1 MITTMSA
8 AINAALND
16 AMGEDDT
23 TLIMGEDIGRLGGV
37 FRVTSGLLDTYGS
50 ERVID
55 TPLGE
60 AGIIGAAIGLAM
72 SGYRPICEIQFDG
85 FVFPAMNQITT
96 QLAKMHHR
104 SSGAI
109 RLPVVIRMPVAG
121 GIGAIEHHSESP
133 EAYFTHTPGLRVV
146 TCSSPQDAYCLLR
159 AAIQCDDP
167 VLFLEPKSR
176 YWDRGEVDTQA
187 EDDIS
192 QARIVH
198 NGKDVLIVTYGAT
211 VKVAIEAAEELALR
225 GITAGIIDLRSLSP
239 LDIDQV
245 IPLVEDIGRVVV
257 AHEASLSGGVGAEI
271 SARIAHDAFFSLRAP
286 IVRVTGFDTPY
297 PPSKLEHWWLPNVDR
312 VIEAVEQVLEYE

>member
-1 MITTMSA
+1 MTTTMSA
-8 AINAALND
+8 AINAALHD
-16 AMGEDDT
+16 SLSEDDT

-37 FRVTSGLLDTYGS
+37 FRVTAGLLDEYGP

-104 SSGAI
+104 SRGAI
-109 RLPVVIRMPVAG
+109 RLPVVIRIPVAG

-146 TCSSPQDAYCLLR
+146 TCSSPQDAYSLLR
-159 AAIQCDDP
+159 ASIQCDDP

-176 YWDRGEVDTQA
+176 YWDRGDVDQTQQL
-187 EDDIS
+187 DIS
-192 QARIVH
+192 NAKLVQS
-198 NGKDVLIVTYGAT
+198 GSDVLLLAYGAT
-211 VKVAIEAAEELALR
+211 VKIAVEAAEELELR
-225 GITAGIIDLRSLSP
+225 GISAAVVDLRSLSP
-239 LDIDQV
+239 IDMEQLV
-245 IPLVEDIGRVVV
+245 PLTEQIGRVVV
-257 AHEASLSGGVGAEI
+257 IHEASQSGGVGAEV
-271 SARIAHDAFFSLRAP
+271 ATRLTQEAFFCLEAP
-286 IVRVTGFDTPY
+286 VIRVTGFDTPY

-312 VIEAVEQVLEYE
+312 VIEAVEQVLDY

>member
-1 MITTMSA
+1 VTTTMSA
-8 AINAALND
+8 AINAALHD
-16 AMGEDDT
+16 SLSEDDT

-37 FRVTSGLLDTYGS
+37 FRVTAGLLDEYGP

-104 SSGAI
+104 SRGAI
-109 RLPVVIRMPVAG
+109 RLPVVIRIPVAG

-146 TCSSPQDAYCLLR
+146 TCSSPQDAYSLLR
-159 AAIQCDDP
+159 ASIQCDDP

-176 YWDRGEVDTQA
+176 YWDRGDVDQTQQL
-187 EDDIS
+187 DIS
-192 QARIVH
+192 NAKLVQS
-198 NGKDVLIVTYGAT
+198 GSDVLLLAYGAT
-211 VKVAIEAAEELALR
+211 VKIAVEAAEELELR
-225 GITAGIIDLRSLSP
+225 GISAAVVDLRSLSP
-239 LDIDQV
+239 IDMEQLV
-245 IPLVEDIGRVVV
+245 PLTEQIGRVVV
-257 AHEASLSGGVGAEI
+257 IHEASQSGGVGAEV
-271 SARIAHDAFFSLRAP
+271 ATRLTQEAFFCLEAP
-286 IVRVTGFDTPY
+286 VIRVTGFDTPY

-312 VIEAVEQVLEYE
+312 VIEAVEQVLDY